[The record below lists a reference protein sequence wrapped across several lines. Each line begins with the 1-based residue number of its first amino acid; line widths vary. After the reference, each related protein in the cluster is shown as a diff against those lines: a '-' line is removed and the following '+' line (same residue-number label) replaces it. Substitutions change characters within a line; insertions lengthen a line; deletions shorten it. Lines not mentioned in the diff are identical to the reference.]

1 MSNHALFHGVIIIL
15 LTVLGGTAETVLKRH
30 EKDPYTRRALL
41 IIIGALLDAGI
52 DSAIKRITGG

>member
-1 MSNHALFHGVIIIL
+1 MDKHALFHGVVIVL
-15 LTVLGGTAETVLKRH
+15 LTALGGVAEAILKRH

-41 IIIGALLDAGI
+41 IVIGMLLDAGI